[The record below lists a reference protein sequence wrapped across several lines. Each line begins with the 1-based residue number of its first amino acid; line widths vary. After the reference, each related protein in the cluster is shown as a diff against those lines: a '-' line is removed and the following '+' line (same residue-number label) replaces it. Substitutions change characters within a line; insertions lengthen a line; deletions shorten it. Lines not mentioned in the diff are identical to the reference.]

1 MEPLLSFIVPVYNQ
15 KRAYLEQCV
24 AAFQANAGADWEV
37 LLVDDGSSAE
47 EAAFLDFLCAG
58 DDRLRCIHQ
67 ANAGVAAARNN
78 GLREARGTW
87 VTFPDSDDWIADDY
101 VSSIRPLL
109 TDGTDLVLFDIT
121 QLNGAGQQPRQLFP
135 CKAAPASASAAPAS
149 PSSSA
154 TASAAPASPSSSA
167 TASAALTPAEVKAF
181 FLKLFTGDTVS
192 DPAPDGT
199 FQVWSKVYRKEQIPG
214 QAEASTEAAAP
225 GPFHEELSIAE
236 DIVFNLQY
244 LNAVQGGVTYLN
256 RPLYFRRIHDESAMH
271 SYNPGILENDRR
283 FIAELQKIADDN
295 PFASADELAECFRIR
310 ALYCLVGV
318 IHYDMLHPDS
328 PDGLGTRI
336 RKLRRLAGTEPYRTA
351 IRRCNKD
358 ELPVYYQRF
367 LTLFRLHLS
376 WLFPLRMKLQ
386 GKI

>member
-1 MEPLLSFIVPVYNQ
+1 MEPLLCFIVPVYNQ

-58 DDRLRCIHQ
+58 DDRFRCLHQ
-67 ANAGVAAARNN
+67 SNTGVAAARNN

-135 CKAAPASASAAPAS
+135 SKAAPAS
-149 PSSSA
+149 
-154 TASAAPASPSSSA
+154 ASAAPASPSSSA

-199 FQVWSKVYRKEQIPG
+199 FFKFWICPIS
-214 QAEASTEAAAP
+214 SW
-225 GPFHEELSIAE
+225 
-236 DIVFNLQY
+236 VF
-244 LNAVQGGVTYLN
+244 
-256 RPLYFRRIHDESAMH
+256 R
-271 SYNPGILENDRR
+271 
-283 FIAELQKIADDN
+283 
-295 PFASADELAECFRIR
+295 
-310 ALYCLVGV
+310 
-318 IHYDMLHPDS
+318 
-328 PDGLGTRI
+328 
-336 RKLRRLAGTEPYRTA
+336 
-351 IRRCNKD
+351 
-358 ELPVYYQRF
+358 
-367 LTLFRLHLS
+367 
-376 WLFPLRMKLQ
+376 
-386 GKI
+386 